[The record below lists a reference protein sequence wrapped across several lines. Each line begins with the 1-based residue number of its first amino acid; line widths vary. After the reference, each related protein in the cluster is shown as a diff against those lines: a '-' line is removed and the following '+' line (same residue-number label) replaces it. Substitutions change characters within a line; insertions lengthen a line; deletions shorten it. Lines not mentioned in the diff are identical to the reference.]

1 MSSRIILVG
10 GSWGGLRA
18 VRCVLEPLGADLD
31 AGVVVVLHRL
41 AGAQRHGLA
50 QLLQGSSALPVSE
63 VDDKDELVPG
73 RVYVAPADYHLF
85 VEPGGFALST
95 DERVQHSR
103 PSIDVA
109 LESAVDAYGA
119 AVVGVILTGANADG
133 ALGLARVKR
142 RGGGRGR
149 PGSRGRRAEDD
160 AGRRARGDG
169 GRRHAA
175 GRRDRPVP
183 RRALP
188 RRRECYLL
196 WLLTVS
202 LRGQTPSRYRKPS
215 HPGPSE

>member
-1 MSSRIILVG
+1 MSSRIIVVG

-50 QLLQGSSALPVSE
+50 QLLQGSCALPVSE

-73 RVYVAPADYHLF
+73 RVYVAPTDYHLL

-103 PSIDVA
+103 PSIDIA
-109 LESAVDAYGA
+109 LESAADACGA

-133 ALGLARVKR
+133 AEGLARVKR
-142 RGGGRGR
+142 RGGVAVVQD
-149 PGSRGRRAEDD
+149 PADAERRTMPD
-160 AGRRARGDG
+160 AAL
-169 GRRHAA
+169 AA
-175 GRRDRPVP
+175 TEVDATLRLSEIGPYLVELCLAGP
-183 RRALP
+183 RR
-188 RRRECYLL
+188 
-196 WLLTVS
+196 S
-202 LRGQTPSRYRKPS
+202 GS
-215 HPGPSE
+215 